1 MGAKKSCNLF
11 KVIEMR
17 QPGSSIFV
25 VDGGVFM
32 KGANFSLNIL
42 VPPKS
47 DGWPLAFYM
56 YVNLCREGGSKASHK
71 LASENLITRVT

>member
-1 MGAKKSCNLF
+1 
-11 KVIEMR
+11 MR
-17 QPGSSIFV
+17 QPESSIFV
-25 VDGGVFM
+25 VDGSM

-71 LASENLITRVT
+71 LVSKNLMTQNIM

>member
-1 MGAKKSCNLF
+1 MKFDPDNRNGRKEIMRFAQT
-11 KVIEMR
+11 IIQMR
-17 QPGSSIFV
+17 QPESSIFV
-25 VDGGVFM
+25 VIL

-56 YVNLCREGGSKASHK
+56 YVNLCREGGS
-71 LASENLITRVT
+71 